1 MSKKI
6 SKKWR
11 KKRMPEVPQTVLDD
25 IEKLK
30 KRVQNLEL
38 EVAKLKMK
46 MSSKKWL

>member
-1 MSKKI
+1 
-6 SKKWR
+6 
-11 KKRMPEVPQTVLDD
+11 MPEMPQTVLDD

>member
-1 MSKKI
+1 MEE
-6 SKKWR
+6 
-11 KKRMPEVPQTVLDD
+11 KRMTEVSQTVLDD

-46 MSSKKWL
+46 MSGKKWL

>member
-1 MSKKI
+1 
-6 SKKWR
+6 
-11 KKRMPEVPQTVLDD
+11 MPEVSQTVLDD

>member
-1 MSKKI
+1 
-6 SKKWR
+6 
-11 KKRMPEVPQTVLDD
+11 MPEVPQTVLDD